1 MWVRRNVCYSYKM
14 KLLKLLLNRHFCIAL
29 TATCFLSPIWA
40 LNKCVDAQGKA
51 TFTDTPCAASSKAAV
66 TAAKPASG
74 GSAIDDVVIASSEAA
89 SRGDFEGMRRT
100 SVKSDEFDKVP
111 PGKQRDQL
119 LALLKYAA
127 PVQVVVVSRDISAD
141 GQSASVKA
149 TGKYRNMATELLEP
163 TKGIIQL
170 ERSNGSW
177 KVAKSEWGPNKW

>member
-1 MWVRRNVCYSYKM
+1 MWVRQRVCYSYKM
-14 KLLKLLLNRHFCIAL
+14 KPLKLLLNRFFCVATL
-29 TATCFLSPIWA
+29 TTYFLSPAWA
-40 LNKCVDAQGKA
+40 LNKCVDAQGKV
-51 TFTDTPCAASSKAAV
+51 TFTDTSCVASSKAAV
-66 TAAKPASG
+66 AVAKPASG
-74 GSAIDDVVIASSEAA
+74 GNAVDDVVIASSEAA

-100 SVKSDEFDKVP
+100 SVKTDEFDKVP

-127 PVQVVVVSRDISAD
+127 PVQVAVVSRDISAD
-141 GQSASVKA
+141 GQSATVKA

>member
-1 MWVRRNVCYSYKM
+1 MLVHLIVCYSYKM
-14 KLLKLLLNRHFCIAL
+14 KLFKLLLNCSFSAVIFTTYC
-29 TATCFLSPIWA
+29 LSPAWA
-40 LNKCVDAQGKA
+40 LNKCVDAQGKV
-51 TFTDTPCAASSKAAV
+51 TFTDTPCAATSKAAV
-66 TAAKPASG
+66 SAAVPASG
-74 GSAIDDVVIASSEAA
+74 GNAIDDVVLASSYAA

-100 SVKSDEFDKVP
+100 SVKTDEFDKMP

-127 PVQVVVVSRDISAD
+127 PVQVAVVSRDISAD
-141 GQSASVKA
+141 GQSATVKA

-170 ERSNGSW
+170 ERSKGSW